1 MSQMI
6 KKLDD
11 ATKTHLHNLMQLAVF
26 KLNDD
31 NYYGIN
37 VAKIRAFEDFKRFK
51 MTKGTTQETQ
61 ILDGYLQYRDK
72 VIPVLNVEK
81 WLGVYEKDNTYN
93 EYIVCE
99 FNKETVALPIAD
111 INNIYNIEVES
122 LQKPEMMKDVVTYN
136 SILNIDDE
144 ETICLILDV
153 EKLLADAFG
162 LDFDFKLDDYQI
174 KSNKELLIA
183 EDSKVAT
190 EIFREIF
197 KHKDIKYKI
206 FEDGEQIIDYL
217 KSLDEG
223 EIDSI
228 GMIITDIEMPKK
240 DGYQVIKEI
249 KSDKK
254 LSAIPVAIN
263 TSMSNE
269 GVKKKAMQLG
279 VCTAIAKTDPKAV
292 MSALQEYMRV

>member
-1 MSQMI
+1 MI

-26 KLNDD
+26 KLNDN

-51 MTKGTTQETQ
+51 MTKGSAQETE
-61 ILDGYLQYRDK
+61 ILEGYLQYRDK

-81 WLGVYEKDNTYN
+81 WLDVYEKGNTYN
-93 EYIVCE
+93 EYIICE
-99 FNKETVALPIAD
+99 FNKETLALPIAD

-136 SILNIDDE
+136 SILNIGDE

-162 LDFDFKLDDYQI
+162 IDFDFELDEYEI
-174 KSNKELLIA
+174 KSKKELLIA

-217 KSLDEG
+217 KALDEAQAQN
-223 EIDSI
+223 I

-254 LSAIPVAIN
+254 LESIPVAIN

-269 GVKKKAMQLG
+269 GVKKKAMELG
-279 VCTAIAKTDPKAV
+279 VCTAIAKTDPEAV
-292 MSALQEYMRV
+292 MSALKEYMRV

>member
-1 MSQMI
+1 MI

-51 MTKGTTQETQ
+51 MTKGTTQENE

-72 VIPVLNVEK
+72 VIPVLNAEK
-81 WLGVYEKDNTYN
+81 WLGIYESENRYR
-93 EYIVCE
+93 EYIICE
-99 FNKETVALPIAD
+99 FNKETIALPIAD

-162 LDFDFKLDDYQI
+162 LDFDFKLDEYEI
-174 KSNKELLIA
+174 KSNKQLLIA
-183 EDSKVAT
+183 EDSKVAA

-197 KHKDIKYKI
+197 KNKDISYKI
-206 FEDGEQIIDYL
+206 FEDGEQIINYL
-217 KSLDEG
+217 KNLEQSD
-223 EIDSI
+223 IDNI

-254 LSAIPVAIN
+254 FAGVPVAIN

-279 VCTAIAKTDPKAV
+279 VCTAIAKTDPVAV
-292 MSALQEYMRV
+292 MNALSEYMRE